1 MAIERK
7 VILSTLADNKQL
19 VLPTTASISGYD
31 LNTGNLIYFNTGS
44 NQWSTQET
52 ISGSSGIFNDLTASN
67 LRLTGTPGSIV
78 NEVGPLLISSSLGI
92 TTSGSIIFSGSR
104 SDLGTE
110 QTSVLVNGDM
120 FVSGGLG
127 TNDYIQLKPVGSLRI
142 PTNTTSSYIYTSGS
156 TNDLYFTQYSGPY
169 TNTTRL
175 RWLEGS
181 LSTGLL
187 NGGIL
192 STVNGTTTFSVTSG
206 SGIIVDFNAS
216 TTTDPYPTVKKI
228 TWPLSSSIPLY
239 YSGSAQ
245 ITYVGI
251 DTNGQVVQ
259 RTSPFSGIDYQ
270 DYISLGRVLHQ
281 TNAVSN
287 GTITSPFV
295 SYGQSTWNADFNRAF
310 GPLKISGHTLAPSGS
325 GITLAIT
332 KSAGDSYVEGR
343 NYTTDPNSPSL
354 ILGSVEG
361 AQLSSKIFRIYSDTS
376 GTPTILNNGNLGYTD
391 IEPGKYNPGNLGV
404 TSSVGSGKFTIQR
417 VFWFPNSV
425 NKAFFVYYG
434 TTEYATLDVAQSS
447 IPTDFFVE
455 GANTAGAAILV
466 AYLIVAYN
474 ATNLNS
480 STQAR
485 ILQAGLFRNNGIGG
499 GGGGATTP
507 GGSDTY
513 VQFNNNG
520 TFGGDADLTFNT
532 TTNTLSTTNIQ
543 VSGIVGASGSVTL
556 GDAASDVITV
566 TGQLT
571 ASQGISASNNISTA
585 GSLLVQGTTQITG
598 SLIASRITGS
608 LSGTVVGNP
617 FIVAG
622 SGITTNYNSLGQ
634 WEITGS
640 GGGFTA
646 SQLVALTQ
654 ATNTELN
661 DDSLAYVVIDPS
673 GTPISRKS
681 TIARMG
687 TLPESYLEMVGLH
700 QTIGIPSSG
709 NYTIGVRFYPA
720 RASQECTG
728 VRVYWRG
735 TSSVTLKLGLYEVGV
750 AGILASGNVTTT
762 TTPGI
767 YTVTFGGAVA
777 LNPKKQYIASCYETS
792 GSVFLSY
799 VGNLT
804 ILAPPL
810 RFRDYHITD
819 SYYYEAG
826 DINPTL
832 PYVGYVVELEPL
844 ISG

>member
-7 VILSTLADNKQL
+7 AILSTLSDNKQL
-19 VLPTTASISGYD
+19 VLPTTASVSGYD
-31 LNTGNLIYFNTGS
+31 LNTGNLVYFNTGS
-44 NQWSTQET
+44 NEWSVQET
-52 ISGSSGIFNDLTASN
+52 ISGSSGIFADLTASN
-67 LRLTGTPGSIV
+67 LRLTGSPGTIV
-78 NEVGPLLISSSLGI
+78 NEVGPLIISSSVGI

-104 SDLGTE
+104 SSLGTE
-110 QTSVLVNGDM
+110 ESSVLVNGDI
-120 FVSGGLG
+120 FVSGGIG
-127 TNDYIQLKPVGSLRI
+127 TNDYLQLKPVGSLRI

-175 RWLEGS
+175 RWIEGN

-187 NGGIL
+187 HGGVL
-192 STVNGTTTFSVTSG
+192 STTNGTTTFSVTSG
-206 SGIIVDFNAS
+206 SGIILDFNAS
-216 TTTDPYPTVKKI
+216 TTTDPYPTVKNI

-259 RTSPFSGIDYQ
+259 RTSPFSGVDYQ
-270 DYISLGRVLHQ
+270 DYISLGRILHQ
-281 TNAVSN
+281 SNAVSN
-287 GTITSPFV
+287 GTITSPFI

-343 NYTTDPNSPSL
+343 NYTTDPNSPNL

-404 TSSVGSGKFTIQR
+404 TSSVGAGKFTIQR

-434 TTEYATLDVAQSS
+434 TTEYATLDAAQSS

-532 TTNTLSTTNIQ
+532 TTNTLSATNIQ
-543 VSGIVGASGSVTL
+543 VSGIVGVSGSVTL
-556 GDAASDVITV
+556 GDASSDVITI
-566 TGQLT
+566 TGRLT
-571 ASQGISASNNISTA
+571 ASQGISASSNISTA
-585 GSLLVQGTTQITG
+585 GNLLVQGNSQFTG
-598 SLIASRITGS
+598 S
-608 LSGTVVGNP
+608 
-617 FIVAG
+617 
-622 SGITTNYNSLGQ
+622 
-634 WEITGS
+634 
-640 GGGFTA
+640 
-646 SQLVALTQ
+646 
-654 ATNTELN
+654 
-661 DDSLAYVVIDPS
+661 AY
-673 GTPISRKS
+673 
-681 TIARMG
+681 
-687 TLPESYLEMVGLH
+687 
-700 QTIGIPSSG
+700 
-709 NYTIGVRFYPA
+709 
-720 RASQECTG
+720 
-728 VRVYWRG
+728 
-735 TSSVTLKLGLYEVGV
+735 
-750 AGILASGNVTTT
+750 
-762 TTPGI
+762 
-767 YTVTFGGAVA
+767 FGGAVGQT
-777 LNPKKQYIASCYETS
+777 LINTS
-792 GSVFLSY
+792 DTAQPILYVSGTDTRGGAGYFNFLKATNNYSTATNRDKYFRLDGTGSLQVVNNAYSTTLLELTDT
-799 VGNLT
+799 GNLKIAAGSSYFGPVKESFASKT
-804 ILAPPL
+804 GATGTVTHDCVTSSIFYHTSPSNNWTANFTNLNLSSSYATSVTMVISQSSTAYLPTAVQIDGVGQTLNWQGNVTPIGTPSRNNVVTFSILNN
-810 RFRDYHITD
+810 
-819 SYYYEAG
+819 AG
-826 DINPTL
+826 TYIVL
-832 PYVGYVVELEPL
+832 GQIV
-844 ISG
+844 SF